1 MTPNPNLE
9 TSLLNEPPERP
20 ARDRCHR
27 ARFDRSARGDEACAV
42 ARPPSAVRRRAP
54 LGADDGP
61 IEIVE
66 YNPSWPVCFVKERER
81 LAPLLPGVHL
91 HHIGSTAVPALAAKP
106 VIDMIAFVDALDATA
121 ETAVQ
126 RASYEMPASFNAN
139 LAHRRFLCHPRAS
152 FRTHHLHLVDERAAL
167 ERCLRFRDMLRAD
180 ATLARQYATLKRGL
194 AARFKE
200 DRRSYTEAKTGFIGA
215 AKGTPESCR

>member
-9 TSLLNEPPERP
+9 TSLPNEPPVIPAGDRHHRP
-20 ARDRCHR
+20 C
-27 ARFDRSARGDEACAV
+27 FDRSARGDEARAA
-42 ARPPSAVRRRAP
+42 ARPPRAFRRRAL

-66 YNPSWPVCFVKERER
+66 YDPSWPACYVTERER

-106 VIDMIAFVDALDATA
+106 VIDMIALVDTLDATA
-121 ETAVQ
+121 EIAA
-126 RASYEMPASFNAN
+126 RLASYEMPVRFNAN
-139 LAHRRFLCHPRAS
+139 LAHRRFLCHPSAS
-152 FRTHHLHLVDERAAL
+152 FRTHHLHLVDERADL
-167 ERCLRFRDMLRAD
+167 EQCLRFRDLLRTD
-180 ATLARQYATLKRGL
+180 RTLAREYATLKRRL

-200 DRRSYTEAKTGFIGA
+200 DRERYTEAKTSFIRA
-215 AKGTPESCR
+215 AKGTS